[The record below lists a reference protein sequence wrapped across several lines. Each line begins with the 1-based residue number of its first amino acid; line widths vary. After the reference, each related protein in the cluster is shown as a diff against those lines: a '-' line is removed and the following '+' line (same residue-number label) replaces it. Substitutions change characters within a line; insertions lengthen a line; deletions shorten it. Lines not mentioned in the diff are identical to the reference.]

1 MRVLFAAA
9 VVVFS
14 IPAFAQVDVNV
25 ESGNADVAVPGMNVK
40 IRTGGPKQHPAPA
53 PPPARTAPP
62 PRTIGVDAFSVE
74 YGPMNGVPGASI
86 KFLSPEGAMAEVWNE
101 QGELE
106 LSSTVPFN
114 FKGRG
119 NTYYRFIIT
128 TPDGIALLD
137 RKLELKQFI
146 GGIARFR
153 NAAPPPAPVVVAAPP
168 PAAPPPAMGMPA
180 ADFDA
185 LLAAIDEASFS
196 EEKIGVLETALTN
209 QMFTCEQIGRLVDAY
224 DFSDG
229 KVKALELT
237 RGRIVDPQNKFKIL
251 SHYTFSSDKEK
262 AQALLR

>member
-1 MRVLFAAA
+1 MRVLFAAV

-14 IPAFAQVDVNV
+14 LPAFAQVDVNV
-25 ESGNADVAVPGMNVK
+25 EGGNADVAVPGMNVK
-40 IRTGGPKQHPAPA
+40 IRTGGPKQQPAPA
-53 PPPARTAPP
+53 PPPARMAPP

-86 KFLSPEGAMAEVWNE
+86 KFVSPEGAMAEVWNE

-153 NAAPPPAPVVVAAPP
+153 NAVPPPAPVVVAPPP

-251 SHYTFSSDKEK
+251 SHFTFSSDKQK
-262 AQALLR
+262 AQALLK